1 MTFDPNEPE
10 LDDEEVADRVEAA
23 IADNEV
29 ADLLVVEF
37 GFVRVERHRPTVA
50 APNE

>member
-10 LDDEEVADRVEAA
+10 LDDQEVANRVEAA

-29 ADLLVVEF
+29 ALDE
-37 GFVRVERHRPTVA
+37 
-50 APNE
+50 